1 MPLFRFDN
9 SVVLF
14 IHVPKTGGSSI
25 EQAMRRMGG
34 REALLA
40 SKGLDYSRCTPQHMP
55 ADILSLFVPKN
66 FYDMSFAV
74 VRDPCSRLISE
85 FKMRREGRKRRNL
98 PLLSFAEWVDMAFA
112 RYQKNPYV
120 FDNHIRPQTYLIP
133 EDVLVF
139 RQEGGLEQAVAA
151 VADHVGCPMPKLPRL
166 RQGDPAPVSVT
177 AETAMRIREFY
188 YADYARFGY
197 KPAEPTPKV
206 DQDAPPSP
214 A

>member
-25 EQAMRRMGG
+25 EQALRRMGG

-40 SKGLDYSRCTPQHMP
+40 SKGLDYAKCTPQHMP
-55 ADILSLFVPKN
+55 ADILSLFVPKD

-85 FKMRREGRKRRNL
+85 FKMRREGRKRRDL
-98 PLLSFAEWVDMAFA
+98 PLLSFAEWVDLAFA

-133 EDVLVF
+133 EDVTVY
-139 RQEGGLEQAVAA
+139 RQEDGLEQAVAA
-151 VADHVGCPMPKLPRL
+151 VADYVGRPMPKLPRL

-177 AETAMRIREFY
+177 PETAAKIHAFY
-188 YADYARFGY
+188 AEDYARFGY
-197 KPAEPTPKV
+197 EPADLAPKV
-206 DQDAPPSP
+206 EQDASSSTG
-214 A
+214 